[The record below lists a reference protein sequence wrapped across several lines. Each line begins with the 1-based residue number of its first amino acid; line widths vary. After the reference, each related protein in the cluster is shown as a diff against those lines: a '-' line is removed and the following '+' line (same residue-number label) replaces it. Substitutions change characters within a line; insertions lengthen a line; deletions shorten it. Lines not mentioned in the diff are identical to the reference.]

1 MLPNPVSNKNLRGP
15 LAAEHPKSVPH
26 HQAQYPPPQATTVVQ
41 TILEAARDPITE
53 LDILSAFWGA
63 GRGCKVG
70 RAGKYGVRLSWVG
83 AWAAWIQGWVG
94 LGVYDYERELE

>member
-1 MLPNPVSNKNLRGP
+1 
-15 LAAEHPKSVPH
+15 
-26 HQAQYPPPQATTVVQ
+26 
-41 TILEAARDPITE
+41 
-53 LDILSAFWGA
+53 LSAFWGA